1 MSMSASE
8 RPLSSVLQDI
18 VHNIQDIVRS
28 EVRLAK
34 TEVREELV
42 KTRAASALVAVG
54 GVSSLLCIL
63 FLLLTEFHALALVM
77 PAWAAALCVALLLGI
92 LAGFTLMAGVKRFKS
107 INAAAANTV
116 ASIKE
121 NIEWAKRFFFLC
133 F

>member
-1 MSMSASE
+1 MSASE

-63 FLLLTEFHALALVM
+63 FLLLTVFHALALVM

-107 INAAAANTV
+107 INAAAPKTV

-121 NIEWAKRFFFLC
+121 NVEWAKRQVK
-133 F
+133 